1 MRGTTRTGAADK
13 ACTYPAVARWRR
25 RAREDS
31 ARLSCTECE
40 QSSRDQTEHSEQ
52 LQRVNYIMSLCDR
65 EASEQSGTCA
75 RCMCAITKHQVP
87 RRWMK
92 VEQRVR
98 SRFKLVK
105 SDQFGIEEGRND
117 CSSPAGT
124 SWKWGTD
131 LKLKSVCSCV
141 RVQQTSETV
150 RCSAVNEERS
160 QR

>member
-65 EASEQSGTCA
+65 EASEQSATCA
-75 RCMCAITKHQVP
+75 RCMCAITKRQVP

-92 VEQRVR
+92 VEQRAR

-117 CSSPAGT
+117 CSFPAGT